1 MEGLFPDEPRPG
13 DPTYIEVRNIAEDE
27 LNELIDISTS
37 RKEIIDR
44 HGRPLRYR
52 EHEISYESCDRKTCN
67 ELILKFSTEDVIT
80 SFRETLQQLPPDQ
93 TKEDMNLRKLGKQGD
108 SIAQKLWEQSITYY
122 SSQQKDIVK
131 ERNENERKQIIK
143 IKELEANLK
152 IRAEAGE
159 PKEQF
164 ELYMLGDKTDS
175 KWLCRSA
182 DQSYT
187 KAEMWLGYVLET
199 GTYGFPLD
207 NTKSYVWYRRTA
219 IGEYQQE
226 IEDLIKQIK
235 EESPKLFIC
244 KGIACDIAQN
254 IIDLEGKLG
263 TEGLNKAES
272 MLEQWKPGQCEKQF
286 VRADPNT

>member
-1 MEGLFPDEPRPG
+1 MGTVNNLLFV
-13 DPTYIEVRNIAEDE
+13 TI
-27 LNELIDISTS
+27 
-37 RKEIIDR
+37 K
-44 HGRPLRYR
+44 
-52 EHEISYESCDRKTCN
+52 
-67 ELILKFSTEDVIT
+67 
-80 SFRETLQQLPPDQ
+80 
-93 TKEDMNLRKLGKQGD
+93 
-108 SIAQKLWEQSITYY
+108 
-122 SSQQKDIVK
+122 KDIVE
-131 ERNENERKQIIK
+131 ERNENKRKQIIK

-182 DQSYT
+182 DQSYA

-207 NTKSYVWYRRTA
+207 NTKSYVWYRRAA
-219 IGEYQQE
+219 IGEYQQK

-272 MLEQWKPGQCEKQF
+272 ILEQWKPGQCEKQF
-286 VRADPNT
+286 VRAAPNT